1 MNIDDMTTEQ
11 LQEQYRRTQERMA
24 RYRQSQQQQ
33 AKPQQQQPQ
42 AQPAQVET
50 ANVEQK
56 KNPKPFT
63 LTLCTI
69 LTYIG
74 AVAAILGLILS
85 VLEASMSGPGM
96 LEHRFELYW
105 GRLGYSVLAYIL
117 CRIWGAIL
125 DLKNRD

>member
-33 AKPQQQQPQ
+33 PQ

-50 ANVEQK
+50 ANGEQK

-74 AVAAILGLILS
+74 AVAAILGLIGS
-85 VLEASMSGPGM
+85 VLAASMSGPGM

>member
-1 MNIDDMTTEQ
+1 MNIDDRTTEQ
-11 LQEQYRRTQERMA
+11 RQEQYRRTQERMA

-74 AVAAILGLILS
+74 AVAAILGLIGS
-85 VLEASMSGPGM
+85 VLDGPGM
-96 LEHRFELYW
+96 LEQLYW

>member
-33 AKPQQQQPQ
+33 PQ

-50 ANVEQK
+50 ANGEQK

-63 LTLCTI
+63 LTLCTN

-74 AVAAILGLILS
+74 AVAAILGLIGSALDR
-85 VLEASMSGPGM
+85 PGM
-96 LEHRFELYW
+96 LEHYW